1 MGENGNTCAFRNVP
15 RNRLIDR
22 QPKSI
27 APKSTQYS
35 PNFSCIENPITKNV
49 QFGDLG

>member
-1 MGENGNTCAFRNVP
+1 MGENGNTGAFRNVP